1 MWPSSWNPS
10 SGSSEMYKKQSL
22 QDARLYHV
30 PHTHQPCSRSNRGNG
45 NRWSH
50 AKPSDLLRPPPPP
63 NHAILILTNAFKT
76 AIKENRIHIL
86 KGLSKQF
93 LHQVDTNLEF
103 FMYDHSALEACYQ
116 TANDIINSHSTTTAD
131 PPTLVQQP
139 RASFK
144 PPKLDTPAWS
154 CKSADFYP
162 WLSTILNRFNLT
174 QAEDNVKVA
183 LSQNAILLAS
193 FLHYRFWFDELFH
206 CLRCSSLRILF
217 PSDNTDIF

>member
-1 MWPSSWNPS
+1 
-10 SGSSEMYKKQSL
+10 MYKKQSL

-63 NHAILILTNAFKT
+63 NHAILILTHAFKT
-76 AIKENRIHIL
+76 AIKENPIHIL

-131 PPTLVQQP
+131 PPPPSFNNLVPVSNLPSLIHLPGVASQQI
-139 RASFK
+139 S
-144 PPKLDTPAWS
+144 TPGCQPSWTG
-154 CKSADFYP
+154 
-162 WLSTILNRFNLT
+162 ST
-174 QAEDNVKVA
+174 
-183 LSQNAILLAS
+183 
-193 FLHYRFWFDELFH
+193 
-206 CLRCSSLRILF
+206 
-217 PSDNTDIF
+217 